1 MTTTDHN
8 DEQFWQAC
16 LYVMGELSE
25 TEREQFED
33 RLAADVK
40 LCDYVVEATQLMAC
54 AQTVDPVLSQ
64 QIMPATASAQ
74 QSTQIGRSLASFA
87 ALAACLA
94 LLFVV
99 TRPVNPPAAAD
110 PDAGVLVDAWLDNGL
125 DFESADETENEVLT
139 PEIDVP
145 DWMIAGVSL
154 AELELDDGSMPDDV
168 MPDDLMPDGEDME
181 L

>member
-25 TEREQFED
+25 SEREHFED
-33 RLAADVK
+33 LLAQDTR
-40 LCDYVVEATQLMAC
+40 LCDCVIEATQLMAC

-64 QIMPATASAQ
+64 QLMLTSAPAGAER
-74 QSTQIGRSLASFA
+74 STRISRSLASVA

-99 TRPVNPPAAAD
+99 TRPLNPPAAAD
-110 PDAGVLVDAWLDNGL
+110 PDAEILVDAWLNNGL
-125 DFESADETENEVLT
+125 EFESAEIAEDEELT

-168 MPDDLMPDGEDME
+168 MPDGEDME

>member
-25 TEREQFED
+25 AQQEQFED
-33 RLAADVK
+33 QLACDPK
-40 LCDYVVEATQLMAC
+40 LCDCVIEATQLMAC
-54 AQTVDPVLSQ
+54 AQTVDPVLSRQ
-64 QIMPATASAQ
+64 LLPQSAPAEAGTR
-74 QSTQIGRSLASFA
+74 IGRSLASAA

-99 TRPVNPPAAAD
+99 TRPVTPPATAD
-110 PDAGVLVDAWLDNGL
+110 PDAEVLVDAWLSNGL
-125 DFESADETENEVLT
+125 EFESTEATEDEEFT

-145 DWMIAGVSL
+145 EWIIAGVSL

-168 MPDDLMPDGEDME
+168 MPDGEDME